1 MKFFLA
7 AIVTAALLVE
17 IIPVWAAAPG
27 NDKIENT
34 APSVHTEADNSNGQP
49 HAGISITPQTQAQR
63 LAAATAKAQQ
73 PGTKTQADT
82 AVKDT
87 PSADADIKIPP
98 ADMQPEPPKPVIK
111 KIKPPVPAEKPLR
124 VIWPQDF
131 YYYSYNGDP
140 YYSLSLPKDF
150 GTDTLAGLPAA
161 GPMLMRAQSNTVLMT
176 FAATENDPAKNRIF
190 SKALR
195 DRTEIPLPPL
205 GPNEE
210 YEYIPAPR
218 YAYNT
223 DPAPLELPKQI
234 TNAKIVDAGSGRTA
248 ENLTVQYL
256 YLSCTADGQH
266 CMAVLTHSE
275 RNQKAFDGLFVFPY
289 AEKQNYIPL
298 VTFTAQ
304 SLRVRK

>member
-1 MKFFLA
+1 
-7 AIVTAALLVE
+7 
-17 IIPVWAAAPG
+17 
-27 NDKIENT
+27 
-34 APSVHTEADNSNGQP
+34 
-49 HAGISITPQTQAQR
+49 
-63 LAAATAKAQQ
+63 
-73 PGTKTQADT
+73 
-82 AVKDT
+82 
-87 PSADADIKIPP
+87 
-98 ADMQPEPPKPVIK
+98 MQPEPTKPVIK
-111 KIKPPVPAEKPLR
+111 KIKPPIPEEKPLR

-176 FAATENDPAKNRIF
+176 FAATENDPVKNRIF
-190 SKALR
+190 SEALKNR
-195 DRTEIPLPPL
+195 SEIPLPPL
-205 GPNEE
+205 G
-210 YEYIPAPR
+210 
-218 YAYNT
+218 
-223 DPAPLELPKQI
+223 PLELPKQI
-234 TNAKIVDAGSGRTA
+234 TNVKIVDAGSGRTA
-248 ENLTVQYL
+248 ENLIVQYL